1 MTRRQP
7 LRSLTPSE
15 LADIV
20 ERTVRGESARQIGRA
35 IGRPHTTVL
44 RALRH
49 EDARPLLR
57 DARRRAADRARQ
69 ARYQERKRATQSPPT
84 TPPADP
90 DEWRIS
96 TPGGIRRIFRDPITG
111 VYYRD
116 GITGRV
122 RAKRSDWGG
131 SRVPADFEALPLYG
145 PPDAPREMLGVEPQR
160 VELHPPPGSYEAD
173 IELIVRT
180 RDADE
185 VARRTAQGWTV
196 APTRPA

>member
-20 ERTVRGESARQIGRA
+20 ERTVRGQSARQIGRA
-35 IGRPHTTVL
+35 HTTVL

-49 EDARPLLR
+49 EDAKPLLR

-84 TPPADP
+84 TPPAAP

-122 RAKRSDWGG
+122 RAKRLGRLSGAG
-131 SRVPADFEALPLYG
+131 RLRSTAALRASR
-145 PPDAPREMLGVEPQR
+145 R
-160 VELHPPPGSYEAD
+160 S
-173 IELIVRT
+173 T
-180 RDADE
+180 RN
-185 VARRTAQGWTV
+185 V
-196 APTRPA
+196 